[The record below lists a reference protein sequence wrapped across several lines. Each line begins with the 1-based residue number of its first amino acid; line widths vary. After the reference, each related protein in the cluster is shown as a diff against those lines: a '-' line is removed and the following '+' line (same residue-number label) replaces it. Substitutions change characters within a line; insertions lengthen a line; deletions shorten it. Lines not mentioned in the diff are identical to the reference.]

1 MRYKTLPFPH
11 DGHLL
16 DRGDIQALRR
26 QNPVPPAGLWTLFA
40 LKNES
45 TGLNR
50 QSILR
55 SLTMASFYLIGLYV
69 IQWLLLVP
77 FTESRNVVVRK
88 EGDAVRISQRAKAK
102 S

>member
-11 DGHLL
+11 HGHLHS
-16 DRGDIQALRR
+16 RGGTQASRR
-26 QNPVPPAGLWTLFA
+26 QDLVPQAGLWALFTLR
-40 LKNES
+40 NEF

-55 SLTMASFYLIGLYV
+55 ALTMASFYLIGLYV

-88 EGDAVRISQRAKAK
+88 EGDAF
-102 S
+102 